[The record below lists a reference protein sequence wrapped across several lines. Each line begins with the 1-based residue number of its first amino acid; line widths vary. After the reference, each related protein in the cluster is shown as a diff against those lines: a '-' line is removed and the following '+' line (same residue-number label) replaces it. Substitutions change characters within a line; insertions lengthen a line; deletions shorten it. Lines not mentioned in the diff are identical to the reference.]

1 VRAQRVEFGVG
12 LFMVAGI
19 LALAYLS
26 INLGEV
32 NALGRGG
39 YVVYA
44 DFPTVGGLKSG
55 AAVEMA
61 GVPVGRVQSIA
72 LKDYQARVTLRIDEN
87 VKLQDDAI
95 VSIKT
100 KGLIGEKFVQISPG
114 GSDRL
119 IPPGGR
125 LKEVEAPVDLEE
137 LIAKYVFGKV

>member
-1 VRAQRVEFGVG
+1 MGRRIEFGVG

-26 INLGEV
+26 INLGQV
-32 NALGRGG
+32 DAFGRRA

-44 DFPTVGGLKSG
+44 DFPTAGGLKAG
-55 AAVEMA
+55 AAVEVA
-61 GVPVGRVQSIA
+61 GVPVGRVQAIT
-72 LKDYQARVTLRIDEN
+72 LKDYQARVALRIEDA
-87 VKLQDDAI
+87 VKVQDDAI

-114 GSDRL
+114 GSDKFV
-119 IPPGGR
+119 PPGGR